1 MAVDLFPIAHPLV
14 NGGGVE
20 WATEWGIDRD
30 YGPFALLELPLHE
43 RVPKPVR
50 QRWRFIP
57 PGDFFMGS
65 PPEETGRW
73 PNEGPRHLVRLTR
86 GFWMADTPCT
96 QAFWMAV
103 MGQKNNPSR
112 FKDPERPVEN
122 VAWQDVQ
129 VFLDRLNELVPR
141 LQATLPT
148 EAQWEHACRAGS
160 NSAIYPVEGQ
170 SGELEIFGERNAP
183 ALDRIA
189 WYGGNSGVLFELNN
203 GVDSSKW
210 PEKQFPHTKAGTRR
224 VRLKAPNS
232 WGLYDMLGNVWEWC
246 ADGERPFTTDMTR
259 DPRGP
264 TDIGSRCVRG
274 GGWGDRARN
283 VRCAYRLQSA
293 SGLRNEGLGF
303 RLVRVQ
309 DGS

>member
-20 WATEWGIDRD
+20 WATEWGIDRKH
-30 YGPFALLELPLHE
+30 GPFALLELPLNE
-43 RVPKPVR
+43 GVPKAAR

-65 PPEETGRW
+65 PPEEIGRW
-73 PNEGPRHLVRLTR
+73 PDEGPRHRVRLTR

-103 MGQKNNPSR
+103 MGQQNNPSR

-122 VAWQDVQ
+122 VSWDDVQ
-129 VFLDRLNELVPR
+129 VFINKLNELVPR

-160 NSAIYPVEGQ
+160 NTAIYPVEGQ

-189 WYGGNSGVLFELNN
+189 WYGGNSGVEFELNN
-203 GVDSSKW
+203 GSDSSKW
-210 PEKQFPHTKAGTRR
+210 PEKQFPHTKSGSRR

-246 ADGERPFTTDMTR
+246 ADGQRPFTTEMTR

-274 GGWGDRARN
+274 GGWGYLARD
-283 VRCAYRLQSA
+283 VRCACRGQFGSGYRSVY
-293 SGLRNEGLGF
+293 LGF